1 MFLFFAHTPLT
12 IYELNA
18 TKPKSNDLPIRL
30 FGGILFV
37 VPFVAF
43 AGLGGWWFVGLI
55 FFATGLATYELIG
68 LLRKTG
74 HSPAL
79 LVSLFA
85 TLIAFGAVVLPTSP
99 IVLFAGAIGL
109 MTTLTLELRKPLD
122 PPSAD
127 WALAV
132 AGGLYLGLTG
142 GHLAS
147 VRLFDSGIWWLAL
160 TCATTWLA
168 DSGAYVVGRSFGK
181 HKLAPRI
188 SPGKT
193 VEGYIGGVVT
203 AVVAGAVVGWFA
215 PFGLWIGLAGGVLV
229 GSLSV
234 LGDLIESM
242 FKRQANAKDSG
253 HLIPGH
259 GGIFDRI
266 DSLLWA
272 GVLIYHLHAVS
283 LLMR

>member
-1 MFLFFAHTPLT
+1 M
-12 IYELNA
+12 
-18 TKPKSNDLPIRL
+18 
-30 FGGILFV
+30 LFV

-55 FFATGLATYELIG
+55 LFATGLATYELVS

-74 HSPAL
+74 RAPS
-79 LVSLFA
+79 LVVALFA

-99 IVLFAGAIGL
+99 IVLAAGAIGL
-109 MTTLTLELRKPLD
+109 MTTLALELRKPLD
-122 PPSAD
+122 PPSTD
-127 WALAV
+127 WALAI

-142 GHLAS
+142 GHLAGL
-147 VRLFDSGIWWLAL
+147 RLFENGLWWLAL
-160 TCATTWLA
+160 TCATTWLG
-168 DSGAYVVGRSFGK
+168 DSGAYLVGRNIGK
-181 HKLAPRI
+181 RKLAPRI

-193 VEGYIGGVVT
+193 IEGYMGGI
-203 AVVAGAVVGWFA
+203 VAGVLAGVVVGWLA
-215 PFGLWIGLAGGVLV
+215 PFGWWIGLVGGVLV

-272 GVLIYHLHAVS
+272 GVLIYHLHALS

>member
-1 MFLFFAHTPLT
+1 M
-12 IYELNA
+12 
-18 TKPKSNDLPIRL
+18 
-30 FGGILFV
+30 
-37 VPFVAF
+37 PFVLF
-43 AGLGGWWFVGLI
+43 AWLGGWWFLGLI
-55 FFATGLATYELIG
+55 LFASGLATYELVA
-68 LLRKTG
+68 LLRKAG
-74 HSPAL
+74 HTPSL
-79 LVSLFA
+79 LVALFA
-85 TLIAFGAVVLPTSP
+85 ALIAFDVVVLPASSAL
-99 IVLFAGAIGL
+99 LFVGVIGL
-109 MTTLTLELRKPLD
+109 MGTLALELRKPLEQ
-122 PPSAD
+122 PSSN

-142 GHLAS
+142 GHLAG
-147 VRLFDSGIWWLAL
+147 VRLFDQGIWWLAL

-168 DSGAYVVGRSFGK
+168 DSGAYLVGRRFGK
-181 HKLAPRI
+181 RKLSPRI

-193 VEGYIGGVVT
+193 VEGYVGGIVA
-203 AVVAGAVVGWFA
+203 AVLAGLAIGWFA

-242 FKRQANAKDSG
+242 FKRQANVKDSG

-272 GVLIYHLHAVS
+272 GVLVYHLHS
-283 LLMR
+283 LSQWLGFANSSF